1 MAAVQLRCPECNAT
15 LRMSDEVLDGKK
27 IRCPKCETV
36 FRPSEDDLDES
47 DSAMP
52 RRRAD
57 RSDGR
62 RHRSD
67 APDRPA
73 RSRSSRKPQKS
84 NAPLIVGAAVIGI
97 LVLGGVVAVAAVY
110 WPEKKNDQPA
120 VANANNNN
128 VGPPPSPPRPALPPV
143 GAKTAAKVGGT
154 GNGGTGIEI
163 GQTAMEI
170 NGEDIDGQP
179 FKLSDYRGKVVVL
192 DFWGNW

>member
-1 MAAVQLRCPECNAT
+1 MARVQIACPECSAT

-27 IRCPKCETV
+27 VRCPKCETV

-57 RSDGR
+57 RSHGPR
-62 RHRSD
+62 RRSD

-73 RSRSSRKPQKS
+73 RSRGKRKPQKS

-97 LVLGGVVAVAAVY
+97 LVLGGVAALAAMY

-128 VGPPPSPPRPALPPV
+128 AGPSPRPALPPG
-143 GAKTAAKVGGT
+143 GAKTAAKT
-154 GNGGTGIEI
+154 GASAGSVEI
-163 GQTAMEI
+163 GQPAMEI
-170 NGEDIDGQP
+170 DGEDIDGQR
-179 FKLSDYRGKVVVL
+179 FKLSD
-192 DFWGNW
+192 